1 MLEFIVLMLVL
12 VTMALTGF
20 TVLAMLLVS
29 GVFVLF
35 GALAGMFALIIK
47 LAPWLLHGYRR
58 QPHVTLGLCG
68 LSFSG
73 ADVGGF
79 FGNPDPEL
87 LTRWYQA
94 AALQHGL
101 VLVTRNLRDVA
112 DLGVE
117 VVNPWD

>member
-47 LAPWLLHGYRR
+47 LAPWLL
-58 QPHVTLGLCG
+58 
-68 LSFSG
+68 
-73 ADVGGF
+73 
-79 FGNPDPEL
+79 
-87 LTRWYQA
+87 
-94 AALQHGL
+94 L
-101 VLVTRNLRDVA
+101 VLAVCWLLSIRRKQSNTYR
-112 DLGVE
+112 
-117 VVNPWD
+117 

>member
-47 LAPWLLHGYRR
+47 LAPWLL
-58 QPHVTLGLCG
+58 
-68 LSFSG
+68 
-73 ADVGGF
+73 
-79 FGNPDPEL
+79 
-87 LTRWYQA
+87 
-94 AALQHGL
+94 L
-101 VLVTRNLRDVA
+101 VLAECWLLSNRRKQSNTYR
-112 DLGVE
+112 
-117 VVNPWD
+117 